1 MESMTTN
8 TENTVTRFA
17 VVGTGQIAQQAF
29 IPGLAQLPE
38 AELAAVVSSDPSKG
52 EHFGVPG
59 YSYDQYAELLASG
72 DIDAVYVA
80 TPVHQHAEYTIP
92 ALEAGIPVLCE
103 KPMAPSVEDC
113 QRMIDAA
120 NKTNTTLMLAYRMH
134 NDPFFLD
141 LVELVQSGGLGEL
154 RTFTSSFGHMINPD
168 NHRGKQGF
176 WAGPVPD
183 LGVYPLNTVRNLY
196 REEPTT
202 VHAIGAEQR
211 GSEQHD
217 SELQV
222 TSTVAVTLGFASG
235 RTAQFTASY
244 ATVGQQGFTLS
255 GSEGY
260 VQSNAAFQWGYDAPL
275 SYLIDTGNG
284 PETKEYSAKD
294 QFAGETRY
302 FLQCVAN
309 GERPEADGEEGLMDI
324 RVCEAVLRTL
334 ETGET
339 QTLEPAERSQ
349 HITADQAVSIPAPRK
364 PEDEELVGIEPEEV

>member
-1 MESMTTN
+1 MTTN

-168 NHRGKQGF
+168 TTTAESR
-176 WAGPVPD
+176 A
-183 LGVYPLNTVRNLY
+183 LG
-196 REEPTT
+196 
-202 VHAIGAEQR
+202 
-211 GSEQHD
+211 
-217 SELQV
+217 
-222 TSTVAVTLGFASG
+222 
-235 RTAQFTASY
+235 
-244 ATVGQQGFTLS
+244 
-255 GSEGY
+255 
-260 VQSNAAFQWGYDAPL
+260 
-275 SYLIDTGNG
+275 
-284 PETKEYSAKD
+284 
-294 QFAGETRY
+294 
-302 FLQCVAN
+302 
-309 GERPEADGEEGLMDI
+309 RPRA
-324 RVCEAVLRTL
+324 
-334 ETGET
+334 
-339 QTLEPAERSQ
+339 
-349 HITADQAVSIPAPRK
+349 
-364 PEDEELVGIEPEEV
+364 